1 MQALTARQSEV
12 LALIRDHLNRYGMPP
27 TRAEIADE
35 MGFRSPNAADD
46 HLKALARKG
55 AISLTPG
62 ASRGVRVLDNWV
74 TAHHLA
80 VVGRVAAGNPV
91 FCEQHVEDHVQIDAT
106 VFKPKADYLLRVAG
120 DSMRDAGI
128 LDKDL
133 LAVRM
138 TRDVTNGQIVVAR
151 INDEVTVKRFKR
163 RGRQVELRPE
173 NPDYPVITVDLSSN
187 EFEIEGVGV
196 GVLRKDIHGT

>member
-1 MQALTARQSEV
+1 VHGLTARQSEV
-12 LALIRDHLNRYGMPP
+12 LALIRDHLTRYGMPP

-35 MGFRSPNAADD
+35 LGFRSPNAADD

-55 AISLTPG
+55 AITLTPG

-74 TAHHLA
+74 TAHQLP

-91 FCEQHVEDHVQIDAT
+91 FCEQHVDDHVHVDAS
-106 VFKPKADYLLRVAG
+106 VFKPRADYLLRVSG
-120 DSMRDAGI
+120 SSMRDAGI

-133 LAVRM
+133 LAVHR
-138 TRDVTNGQIVVAR
+138 TREVVNGQIVVAR
-151 INDEVTVKRFKR
+151 INDEVTVKRFRR

-173 NPDYPVITVDLSSN
+173 NPDYPVISVDLSSN
-187 EFEIEGVGV
+187 EFEIEGIGV
-196 GVLRKDIHGT
+196 GVLRRGIDGS

>member
-35 MGFRSPNAADD
+35 LGFRSPNAADD

-106 VFKPKADYLLRVAG
+106 VFRPKADYLLRVAG

>member
-35 MGFRSPNAADD
+35 LGFRSPNAADD

-91 FCEQHVEDHVQIDAT
+91 FCEQHIEDHVQIDAT
-106 VFKPKADYLLRVAG
+106 VFKPKAHYLLRVAG

-133 LAVRM
+133 LAVQM

-163 RGRQVELRPE
+163 RGRRVELRPE

-187 EFEIEGVGV
+187 DFEIEGVGV
-196 GVLRKDIHGT
+196 GVLRRDIHGT

>member
-1 MQALTARQSEV
+1 M
-12 LALIRDHLNRYGMPP
+12 
-27 TRAEIADE
+27 
-35 MGFRSPNAADD
+35 
-46 HLKALARKG
+46 
-55 AISLTPG
+55 
-62 ASRGVRVLDNWV
+62 
-74 TAHHLA
+74 
-80 VVGRVAAGNPV
+80 
-91 FCEQHVEDHVQIDAT
+91 QIDAT
-106 VFKPKADYLLRVAG
+106 VFKPKADYLLRVTG